1 MFAPLNGFKYNP
13 EGHICTFK
21 LYHLREQPA
30 SEFSLAAIFIH
41 FFKEDAT
48 MAKAKKL
55 PSGSWRCQV
64 YDYTDE
70 NGKRHYQSFTGKTKR
85 EAEHLAAEYAN
96 TKQKRPE
103 ILKVTVGKALDNYI
117 EIKSNVLSPSTIR
130 GYRALRR
137 NYYSSI
143 QSLLLEN
150 LTQEVI
156 QIWVNSLATE
166 KDAKTVKNAHGLL
179 SAMLS
184 LYLPSLILRTALPKK
199 EKEVPYV
206 PTEADIKLI
215 IEYFK
220 ENDREMLKAVYL
232 AAFGTLRRSEIC
244 GLSSEDIKDNIIHVH
259 SAVVMDDSKNWV
271 KKNTKTASS
280 DRYIPMPEFV
290 IQILPASGDIVSI
303 SPSKISARFNSA
315 LKKLGIPHFRFHDLR
330 HYSASIMHAIGI
342 PDQYIMQRGGWS
354 SDGVLKSIYRNTM
367 DDYTEKFSQQINTYF
382 ENATRNIT

>member
-1 MFAPLNGFKYNP
+1 
-13 EGHICTFK
+13 
-21 LYHLREQPA
+21 
-30 SEFSLAAIFIH
+30 
-41 FFKEDAT
+41 

-96 TKQKRPE
+96 TRKKRPE

-130 GYRALRR
+130 GYKALRR

-143 QSLLLEN
+143 QSFLLED
-150 LTQEVI
+150 LTQENI
-156 QIWVNSLATE
+156 QIWVNSLAVE
-166 KDAKTVKNAHGLL
+166 RDAKTVKNAHGLL

-184 LYLPSLILRTALPKK
+184 VYLPSFILRTALPKK

-206 PTEADIKLI
+206 PTESDIKQI

-220 ENDREMLKAVYL
+220 ENDAEMLKAVYL

-244 GLSSEDIKDNIIHVH
+244 GLSGEDISDNVIHVH
-259 SAVVMDDSKNWV
+259 SAVVMDDSKNWIR
-271 KKNTKTASS
+271 KNTKTASS

-290 IQILPASGDIVSI
+290 IQILPTSGDIVSL
-303 SPSKISARFNSA
+303 SPDNITKRFTAA

-354 SDGVLKSIYRNTM
+354 SDGVLKAVYRNTM
-367 DDYTEKFSQQINTYF
+367 DDYSEKFSTKINKYF

>member
-1 MFAPLNGFKYNP
+1 
-13 EGHICTFK
+13 
-21 LYHLREQPA
+21 
-30 SEFSLAAIFIH
+30 
-41 FFKEDAT
+41 

-85 EAEHLAAEYAN
+85 EAEHLAAEYAD

-156 QIWVNSLATE
+156 QIWVNSLSVE

-206 PTEADIKLI
+206 PT
-215 IEYFK
+215 
-220 ENDREMLKAVYL
+220 
-232 AAFGTLRRSEIC
+232 
-244 GLSSEDIKDNIIHVH
+244 
-259 SAVVMDDSKNWV
+259 
-271 KKNTKTASS
+271 
-280 DRYIPMPEFV
+280 
-290 IQILPASGDIVSI
+290 
-303 SPSKISARFNSA
+303 
-315 LKKLGIPHFRFHDLR
+315 
-330 HYSASIMHAIGI
+330 
-342 PDQYIMQRGGWS
+342 
-354 SDGVLKSIYRNTM
+354 
-367 DDYTEKFSQQINTYF
+367 
-382 ENATRNIT
+382 

>member
-1 MFAPLNGFKYNP
+1 MTTK
-13 EGHICTFK
+13 I
-21 LYHLREQPA
+21 LYHLRKQLA
-30 SEFSLAAIFIH
+30 SGTRVLSGCYFYTN
-41 FFKEDAT
+41 FKEDYT

-64 YDYTDE
+64 YDYTDDS
-70 NGKRHYQSFTGKTKR
+70 GKRHYESFTAKTKR
-85 EAEHLAAEYAN
+85 EAEHLAAEYAD
-96 TKQKRPE
+96 TKRKRPE
-103 ILKVTVGKALDNYI
+103 TLKVTVGKALDNYI

-130 GYRALRR
+130 GYKALRR
-137 NYYSSI
+137 NYYTDI

-156 QIWVNSLATE
+156 QIWANSLSAV

-184 LYLPSLILRTALPKK
+184 VYLPTLTLRTALPKK
-199 EKEVPYV
+199 EKEILYV
-206 PTEADIKLI
+206 PTESDIKQA

-220 ENDREMLKAVYL
+220 KHDIEMLKSVYL

-244 GLSSEDIKDNIIHVH
+244 GLTGEDISDNVIHVH
-259 SAVVMDDSKNWV
+259 SAVVMNDTANWV
-271 KKNTKTASS
+271 KKNTKTTSS
-280 DRYIPMPEFV
+280 DRYIPMPAFV
-290 IQILPASGDIVSI
+290 IEILPTSGNVVQIT
-303 SPSKISARFNSA
+303 PSKISARFSSA
-315 LKKLGIPHFRFHDLR
+315 LEKLGIPHFRFHDLR

-354 SDGVLKSIYRNTM
+354 SDGVLKAVYRNTM
-367 DDYTEKFSQQINTYF
+367 DDYTEKFSNQINNYF

>member
-1 MFAPLNGFKYNP
+1 M
-13 EGHICTFK
+13 
-21 LYHLREQPA
+21 
-30 SEFSLAAIFIH
+30 
-41 FFKEDAT
+41 AT
-48 MAKAKKL
+48 AKKL

-70 NGKRHYQSFTGKTKR
+70 NGKRHYESFTAQTKR
-85 EAEHLAAEYAN
+85 EAEHLAAEYAD
-96 TKQKRPE
+96 TKKKRPE

-117 EIKSNVLSPSTIR
+117 KIKSNVLSPSTIR
-130 GYRALRR
+130 GYKALRR
-137 NYYSSI
+137 NYYSDI

-150 LTQEVI
+150 LTQEVV
-156 QIWVNSLATE
+156 QIWVNSLSAI

-184 LYLPSLILRTALPKK
+184 MYLPTLTLRTALPKK
-199 EKEVPYV
+199 EKEILYV
-206 PTEADIKLI
+206 PTESDIRQI

-220 ENDREMLKAVYL
+220 ENDIEMLKSVYL

-244 GLSSEDIKDNIIHVH
+244 GLTGEDISGNVIHVH
-259 SAVVMDDSKNWV
+259 SAVVMNDSANWV

-280 DRYIPMPEFV
+280 DRYIPMPAFV
-290 IQILPASGDIVSI
+290 IEILPTSGNVVQIT
-303 SPSKISARFNSA
+303 PSKISARFSSA
-315 LKKLGIPHFRFHDLR
+315 LEKLCIPHFRFHDLR

-354 SDGVLKSIYRNTM
+354 SDGVLKAVYRNTM
-367 DDYTEKFSQQINTYF
+367 DDYTEKFSNQINSYF